1 MANKT
6 RKKRIGLKI
15 LLGIIIVL
23 VILLFAV
30 LGMSKFGKIQL
41 KSHTTEMAPTLGEE
55 DIEEDWEE
63 GWVRY
68 KGEPYVY
75 NEEIL
80 TFLFMGIDSLDAAK
94 KSKDGTSGGQADGLF
109 LIVMNPK
116 DKTVNVIA
124 MNRNM
129 MAQVDVYDKN
139 GVYQGQH
146 LKQITLQHGYGDGM
160 EESCERTVSAIS
172 RHLYNLP
179 INGYVAV
186 NMGAIRDLNAAVGG
200 VPLTVL
206 EDIDY
211 EYYGFRVKL
220 DKGQE
225 VTLNGD
231 QAYVYISKRDY
242 KQFDSASGRVERQK
256 QYIDAFIPLAKQKIQ
271 KDLSFA
277 MDLYKAIEKYMVTD
291 IEIPEF
297 TYLVTEVLG
306 YNFDAGN
313 LITMPG
319 ETIMGEEFE
328 EFYVDEEALKEII
341 MELFYEP
348 AKQ

>member
-1 MANKT
+1 MMNKM
-6 RKKRIGLKI
+6 RKKRIWFKI
-15 LLGIIIVL
+15 LLGIVIVI
-23 VILLFAV
+23 VILLLAL
-30 LGMSKFGKIQL
+30 LGISKFGKFHL
-41 KSHTTEMAPTLGEE
+41 RNKTTEMTPTLGEE
-55 DIEEDWEE
+55 DTEEDWEE

-75 NEEIL
+75 NKDIM
-80 TFLFMGIDSLDAAK
+80 TFLFMGVDSLDAAK
-94 KSKDGTSGGQADGLF
+94 KSKDGISGGQADGLF

-139 GVYQGQH
+139 GVYLGQH

-160 EESCERTVSAIS
+160 EQSCERTVEAIS

-200 VPLTVL
+200 VSLKVL

-220 DKGQE
+220 DKDQE
-225 VTLNGD
+225 VKLNGD

-242 KQFDSASGRVERQK
+242 KEFDSASGRVERQK

-271 KDLSFA
+271 EDLSFA

-291 IEIPEF
+291 IDISEF
-297 TYLVTEVLG
+297 AYLVTEVLG
-306 YNFDAGN
+306 YNFDAKN

-319 ETIMGEEFE
+319 ETVMGEEFE

-348 AKQ
+348 AKK